1 MKANINDNPLE
12 IYRQI
17 PNRWGNTF
25 NYNKEGNEQLWY
37 DDGFRDVIIAE
48 VNPMTHKKGE
58 LYFDEENDFFKIDA
72 IALTQQEL
80 DDLAESKI
88 PLTLNASQL
97 RQALILQGITPDDV
111 LTAINTLPSPQKELM
126 LVKWEYEMEYHRN
139 STEVLQIAAILQL
152 NEQQLKDI
160 FNTGKDL

>member
-1 MKANINDNPLE
+1 MKANINDNPLK

-25 NYNKEGNEQLWY
+25 NYNKEGNDQLWY

-72 IALTQQEL
+72 IALTQQEI
-80 DDLAESKI
+80 DDYLESQI
-88 PLTLNASQL
+88 PIRLNSSQL
-97 RQALILQGITPDDV
+97 RQALILQGINV
-111 LTAINTLPSPQKELM
+111 KEI
-126 LVKWEYEMEYHRN
+126 LVK
-139 STEVLQIAAILQL
+139 
-152 NEQQLKDI
+152 
-160 FNTGKDL
+160 F